1 MGRRYPW
8 YIRSYFKR
16 HKYVLS
22 QSQLLAH
29 ILFSAW
35 WNKFTSP
42 WGYNE
47 LIFFFIYIL
56 LSAGK
61 ADVPYVISD
70 EASGAYQFAPIEPAK
85 ATETNESMK
94 LSEVEPC
101 GELCFKLQDFGSEEK
116 NVLVRPT
123 LSLFYNPFGHSSSQ
137 ESSPWSNPDDIT
149 MLEGI
154 LKLTPDTIP
163 CDLAIIC
170 RKPCL
175 EVRINYNPLQQLRL
189 AMYFLIGF
197 HLPFEIITRRKNSR
211 KHKLQFSQS
220 RWTRPPK
227 IR

>member
-1 MGRRYPW
+1 MGRRYTR
-8 YIRSYFKR
+8 YICSYFKR
-16 HKYVLS
+16 HKHVLS
-22 QSQLLAH
+22 QSQLLTH

-35 WNKFTSP
+35 WNKLICS

-47 LIFFFIYIL
+47 LIFFIFIL
-56 LSAGK
+56 FSAGK

-70 EASGAYQFAPIEPAK
+70 EASGAYQFSPIEPAK

-101 GELCFKLQDFGSEEK
+101 GALCFKLQDFDSEEK
-116 NVLVRPT
+116 NLLVRPP
-123 LSLFYNPFGHSSSQ
+123 LQLIYNTFAHSTQ

-170 RKPCL
+170 RKPCF
-175 EVRINYNPLQQLRL
+175 EVRIIYNPVR
-189 AMYFLIGF
+189 
-197 HLPFEIITRRKNSR
+197 
-211 KHKLQFSQS
+211 
-220 RWTRPPK
+220 
-227 IR
+227 